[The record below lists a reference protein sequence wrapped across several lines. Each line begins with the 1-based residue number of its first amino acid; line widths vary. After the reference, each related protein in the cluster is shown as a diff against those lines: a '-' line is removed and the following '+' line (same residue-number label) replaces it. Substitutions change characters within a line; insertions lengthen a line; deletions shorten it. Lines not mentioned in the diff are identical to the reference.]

1 MKEHDILNHPSPERL
16 LNSLQSKYWVVKGM
30 AIKRYLHKCFICYRY
45 RAMPSR
51 IKMDIEWNFSPPSAS
66 YCGGNWD
73 ILVKSAKVALESI
86 VKT

>member
-1 MKEHDILNHPSPERL
+1 
-16 LNSLQSKYWVVKGM
+16 
-30 AIKRYLHKCFICYRY
+30 
-45 RAMPSR
+45 MPSR